1 MLVMPRF
8 VAITRTGAKSL
19 SIARFNQEK
28 HSTMKRKKVGE
39 RGDGRRRKRRRKWEG
54 ERGGG
59 RRREKEREGE
69 REKER
74 ES

>member
-28 HSTMKRKKVGE
+28 HSTMKRKKEGE
-39 RGDGRRRKRRRKWEG
+39 RGEGRRRK
-54 ERGGG
+54 
-59 RRREKEREGE
+59 
-69 REKER
+69 
-74 ES
+74 